1 MWNREPELYKE
12 KYYARK
18 GTGNTTQR
26 KSLRTNRLD
35 VAVRRLHDL
44 INSQYIEP
52 VTVGEIYAA
61 YRREKHD
68 PHQKLK
74 YMWRVLSPFFE
85 NLRPDQITRELC
97 REYKEMRQKSNGT
110 VLRELSTLRAAIR
123 WNNPATPAVFDMPP
137 ASPPKHDYLTRGEV
151 EKLLQACREPHIA
164 LYIVLSIATAAR
176 KSALLEL
183 TWDRVDFVRGIIDL
197 GVSQGNKKR
206 AVVPINSSAEK
217 LLESAYR
224 ERLTERVIEFKG
236 KPIKDIKTGFKR
248 TVERSNLKK
257 KINPH
262 MLRHTSAVWMAESEI
277 PMSQISQYLGHS
289 NTEITERVYARYSP
303 QFLKKAAS
311 ALEVGF
317 NCTQKE
323 KEEFN

>member
-1 MWNREPELYKE
+1 MWNTEPELYRE

-35 VAVRRLHDL
+35 VATRRLRDL
-44 INSQYIEP
+44 INSQDRNPILI
-52 VTVGEIYAA
+52 GEIYAA
-61 YRREKHD
+61 YRKDKHD
-68 PHQKLK
+68 PYQKLE
-74 YMWRVLSPFFE
+74 YMWRCLSPFFE
-85 NLRPDQITRELC
+85 NLRPDQVTRELC

-110 VLRELSTLRAAIR
+110 VLRELSTLRAALR
-123 WNNPATPAVFDMPP
+123 WHDPATRAGFDMPP
-137 ASPPKHDYLTRGEV
+137 PSPPKHDYLTRGEV
-151 EKLLQACREPHIA
+151 EQLLNACREPHII

-183 TWDRVDFVRGIIDL
+183 TWDQVDFERGLIDL
-197 GVSQGNKKR
+197 GVSNGNKRR
-206 AVVPINSSAEK
+206 AVVPMNSSAEE
-217 LLESAYR
+217 LLEKAYQS
-224 ERLTERVIEFKG
+224 RLTNHVIEFNG
-236 KPIKDIKTGFKR
+236 QPIKDIKTGFKTAVR
-248 TVERSNLKK
+248 RSGLKR

-262 MLRHTSAVWMAESEI
+262 MLRHTSAVWMAENEI

-311 ALEVGF
+311 SLEIGF
-317 NCTQKE
+317 NCTQNE
-323 KEEFN
+323 KMKIG